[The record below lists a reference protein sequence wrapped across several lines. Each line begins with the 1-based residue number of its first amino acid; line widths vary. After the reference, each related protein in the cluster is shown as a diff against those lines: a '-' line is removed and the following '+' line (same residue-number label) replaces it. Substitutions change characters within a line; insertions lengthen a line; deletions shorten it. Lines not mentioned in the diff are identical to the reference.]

1 MLLCRNKALSPLQR
15 TFVLLFSI
23 TLLVT
28 SLLSVLSLHFLER
41 DSSHPVLGL
50 LPAIPFLLMMLLIPR
65 YFGREKDEFVR
76 ALVLRALL
84 WGFAVPMVV
93 DTLWGFLW
101 KLAPVGP
108 VMPMINIDLFCTA
121 ALFVLSF
128 QIRRY
133 Q

>member
-93 DTLWGFLW
+93 DTVWGFLW
-101 KLAPVGP
+101 KLASVGP